1 MSGVAGPRFHSL
13 DGCLPGRNC
22 TLPTVPTAQVLQRF
36 TRQFGPVFKVQGP
49 PWSPAAVFVST
60 PEAVKHVL
68 NGFQTGAE
76 GGGVYGKGD
85 FFRAQVGCQC
95 LSMPSGR
102 AVVLRVGLAPN
113 R

>member
-1 MSGVAGPRFHSL
+1 MVV
-13 DGCLPGRNC
+13 CLAATDNC
-22 TLPTVPTAQVLQRF
+22 TPPPAQVLQRF

-85 FFRAQVGCQC
+85 FFRAQVGC

-102 AVVLRVGLAPN
+102 AVVL
-113 R
+113 